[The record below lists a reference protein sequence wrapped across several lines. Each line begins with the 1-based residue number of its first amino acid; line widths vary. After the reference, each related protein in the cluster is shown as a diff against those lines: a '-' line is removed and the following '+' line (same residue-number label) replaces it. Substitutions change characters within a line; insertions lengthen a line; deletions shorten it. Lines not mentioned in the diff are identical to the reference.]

1 MVRPARIELAA
12 LRLGGVRSIQLS
24 YEHEP
29 VSLNHTP
36 AYVKTIRHNTFFC
49 YLASPVTGPSE
60 FGRMTLRLP
69 RLPAARQTK
78 NAQGK
83 GSPLN
88 PADQP

>member
-36 AYVKTIRHNTFFC
+36 AYVKAIRQNTFFRH
-49 YLASPVTGPSE
+49 LASPVTGLSE
-60 FGRMTLRLP
+60 F
-69 RLPAARQTK
+69 
-78 NAQGK
+78 
-83 GSPLN
+83 
-88 PADQP
+88 

>member
-36 AYVKTIRHNTFFC
+36 AYVKTIRHNTFFR
-49 YLASPVTGPSE
+49 YLASPATESSE
-60 FGRMTLRLP
+60 FGRMALWLP
-69 RLPAARQTK
+69 RLPDARQTK
-78 NAQGK
+78 KARGK

-88 PADQP
+88 PAG